1 MSPAARNG
9 DGRHFHRTNPPRS
22 YRALTGKEPGPIK
35 YRMIGVKASGFEA
48 SFPHSATIAGG
59 EAKTKGDTL
68 SGVSPYGVVS
78 LSQGSFAVMG
88 NRVPGRP

>member
-1 MSPAARNG
+1 
-9 DGRHFHRTNPPRS
+9 
-22 YRALTGKEPGPIK
+22 
-35 YRMIGVKASGFEA
+35 MIGAKASGFRA
-48 SFPHSATIAGG
+48 SFLHSVAIAAGA
-59 EAKTKGDTL
+59 AKTKGDTL